1 MMFLHSP
8 VVAIAVLMLF
18 PVAVQAASI
27 KSPIVTKGEAEI
39 ELQGNLDSDGDS
51 AKDGAYEFK
60 TGMGYGVTDH
70 WFVEIESE
78 WEREPQERLRH
89 KAVALE
95 NRFQILPQG
104 EYILD
109 LGFYAEYELTT
120 QAGVADEITF
130 GPILRSDVGNW
141 RLTANPFVA
150 VEVGDHSE
158 KPPEF
163 KYGLQGLYLW
173 QPIAAF
179 GVEAYGTVEDAPQD
193 EQKHQVG
200 PVMTGK
206 VSAKN
211 LGLPG
216 KFGYELGALFGLTTA
231 ATNQSYRFKLEYE
244 WAW

>member
-18 PVAVQAASI
+18 PVTVQAASI
-27 KSPIVTKGEAEI
+27 KSPIVNKGEAEI
-39 ELQGNLDSDGDS
+39 ELQGNLDSGGDS
-51 AKDGAYEFK
+51 AKDGGYELK
-60 TGMGYGVTDH
+60 TGVGYGVTDH
-70 WFVEIESE
+70 WFVKIKSE
-78 WEREPQERLRH
+78 WEREAQERLRH

-120 QAGVADEITF
+120 QADAAEEITF

-150 VEVGDHSE
+150 VEVGAHSE

-163 KYGLQGLYLW
+163 KYGLQGLYLF
-173 QPIAAF
+173 QLIAAF
-179 GVEAYGTVEDAPQD
+179 GIEAYGTVADKPQD

-200 PVMTGK
+200 PVVTGK
-206 VSAKN
+206 ISAKN
-211 LGLPG
+211 LGLLG
-216 KFGYELGALFGLTTA
+216 KFGYEVGALFGLTTA
-231 ATNQSYRFKLEYE
+231 AADQTYRFKLEYE